1 MTARWASG
9 RSTALRLSIP
19 KVSASAL
26 AFSADGSTLVT
37 ATQSTEGQKTT
48 RTATDV
54 VRFWDVAT
62 GSERPAGRLN
72 LTVYQYSPTLFSPD
86 GSALA
91 AITPDSKLSI
101 WNTTNG
107 REQTTLDAFGTDPS
121 IAHALV
127 HYLALG
133 PDGKTMAWQIGPT
146 TMVWDIP
153 TKTIKFK
160 HYDSR
165 RWSFAHALS
174 PDSKLLACQ
183 RGSDPQV
190 VELWD
195 WKVGKKLTELQGFP
209 SQVNVVRFLPDG
221 KLLAT
226 GDEFGIVRLW
236 DVATYKEVATF
247 KGHAAM
253 IRGLIFSPDGQ
264 WLYSASMD
272 GLVRRWKIVPNRIR
286 IRSTGTL
293 LFILRSS
300 AWPPTARLSL
310 SVRGS
315 RPGLLL
321 GWTSGTGTWRAGV
334 SLRVSSYR
342 KLP

>member
-1 MTARWASG
+1 MGGSRNFSIAIVRAGEEEIRGVEWHYLRRLCDRFQKGRLFETKSGIYTSALAISPDGKSLASANG
-9 RSTALRLSIP
+9 DGTLGLWDASTGALRLSIP

-48 RTATDV
+48 QTATDV

-160 HYDSR
+160 HYDAPLELRSR
-165 RWSFAHALS
+165 VIA
-174 PDSKLLACQ
+174 
-183 RGSDPQV
+183 G
-190 VELWD
+190 
-195 WKVGKKLTELQGFP
+195 LQAAGLP
-209 SQVNVVRFLPDG
+209 ARVRPAG
-221 KLLAT
+221 R
-226 GDEFGIVRLW
+226 GIV
-236 DVATYKEVATF
+236 
-247 KGHAAM
+247 
-253 IRGLIFSPDGQ
+253 GLE
-264 WLYSASMD
+264 
-272 GLVRRWKIVPNRIR
+272 
-286 IRSTGTL
+286 
-293 LFILRSS
+293 
-300 AWPPTARLSL
+300 
-310 SVRGS
+310 
-315 RPGLLL
+315 
-321 GWTSGTGTWRAGV
+321 SG
-334 SLRVSSYR
+334 
-342 KLP
+342 